1 MLKPVKAHYSL
12 GLQIAQAEEAK
23 KKAAIDEDYE
33 AAAMYK
39 KKILKLKEDAIT
51 VEKLRT
57 EFLNKKPTLRLSSLF
72 ELMNRID
79 PVFT

>member
-1 MLKPVKAHYSL
+1 
-12 GLQIAQAEEAK
+12 
-23 KKAAIDEDYE
+23 
-33 AAAMYK
+33 MYK